1 MYEKQLYGDRD
12 FDQLDHVRS
21 KNFCAQIVNKCLDY
35 KTHTFNFLCLSDS
48 GRQKHFFPTFS
59 VFDMQ
64 KIQLFAKKS
73 IASIRSGNLN
83 IFYR

>member
-1 MYEKQLYGDRD
+1 MSEKQLYGDRD
-12 FDQLDHVRS
+12 LDQLDHVRL
-21 KNFCAQIVNKCLDY
+21 KNFCAQVVNKCSDY

-59 VFDMQ
+59 VFDVQ

-83 IFYR
+83 IFCR